1 MAVTLLR
8 NKLKKSAEKIQSNS
22 DNQTVFGDKVG
33 FVAKLFGCWHEN
45 ISRPFV
51 NGKTAYR
58 ACLNCG
64 ARKQFNTDTLQTY
77 GKFYYPPIVR
87 KMEKI

>member
-1 MAVTLLR
+1 MATISLQ
-8 NKLKKSAEKIQSNS
+8 NEFQKLESNQQTNNI
-22 DNQTVFGDKVG
+22 NQVVFGDKVG

-45 ISRPFV
+45 LSRPFGE
-51 NGKTAYR
+51 GKIKYR

-64 ARKQFNTDTLQTY
+64 ARKPFNADTLKTY

-87 KMEKI
+87 KISL